1 MANWQ
6 APSTNNERSPDDVG
20 LLSHASARPYLD
32 ATTGRVKW
40 WTGGDALP
48 GGATPLFVTIRAAD
62 QRRVF
67 SDDTANE
74 REPLLFGATR
84 ILYR

>member
-6 APSTNNERSPDDVG
+6 APSTNNERNPGDVG
-20 LLSHASARPYLD
+20 IVVHPIVRPYLD
-32 ATTGRVKW
+32 AVSGRIKW

-48 GGATPLFVTIRAAD
+48 AGATPLYVVVRASD
-62 QRRVF
+62 GRRVF
-67 SDDTANE
+67 STDNANE
-74 REPLLFGATR
+74 REPVLFGTSR